1 MISFHINIKSSPW
14 PLLDKLD
21 RADKAAAAVLE
32 VEAGNKHLVVEAEE
46 EELVVK
52 EEDQAVEAEAEE
64 EDQAAMADP
73 INKLMDGVVEEEG
86 D

>member
-21 RADKAAAAVLE
+21 RADKAAAAV
-32 VEAGNKHLVVEAEE
+32 EAGNKHLAVEAEE
-46 EELVVK
+46 EE
-52 EEDQAVEAEAEE
+52 QAVEEE
-64 EDQAAMADP
+64 EQAAVVDP

>member
-52 EEDQAVEAEAEE
+52 EEDQAVEAEE